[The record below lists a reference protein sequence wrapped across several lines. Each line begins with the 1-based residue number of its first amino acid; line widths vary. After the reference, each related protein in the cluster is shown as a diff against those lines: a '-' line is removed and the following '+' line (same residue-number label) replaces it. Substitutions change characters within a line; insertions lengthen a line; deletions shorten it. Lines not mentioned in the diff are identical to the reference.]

1 MQMVSRFEL
10 VPVSEIRMPA
20 SKAHGHPSEQIA
32 ALRQSLRTF
41 GLVVPLLIDARHNL
55 VDGAAV
61 LLAAAQEGATE
72 VPCAF
77 VEHLDDINLMAL
89 RLTLNRLQE
98 LGTWDKTI
106 LSDELVVLR
115 DAGFDITLTG
125 FSEDNIL
132 IEPLETSEDDFD
144 PTPPEKPVSKPGD
157 IWQLGRHRLLVGD
170 AADAK
175 AVNRLFSGK
184 SASMFLTDPPYG
196 VDYVGKT
203 ERKLK
208 LQNDD
213 LDADFLMSLLKL
225 SFTQA
230 LEHLDPGSAFYIW
243 HPDGLQALTFR
254 QACSDSGLHVRQCL
268 VWVKPSAP
276 ISRQDY
282 HWRHEPCLYGW
293 TPGASHHWY
302 ADQKQTTVLEYPR
315 PTRSEEHPTMKPV
328 SLFGY
333 CIQNSTRQDAIVY
346 DPFAGSGTTVIAC
359 EQLKRSAYCVELDS
373 GYADVIVRRWE
384 SQTGQKAV
392 KA

>member
-1 MQMVSRFEL
+1 MQMLSRFEL

-20 SKAHGHPSEQIA
+20 STAHVHPAEQIA

-41 GLVVPLLIDARHNL
+41 GLVVPLLLDARHNL

-72 VPCAF
+72 VPCVF
-77 VEHLDDINLMAL
+77 VEYLDDINLKAL

-98 LGTWDKTI
+98 MGTWDKTL

-125 FSEDNIL
+125 FSADNIL
-132 IEPLETSEDDFD
+132 VEPLEPSEDDFD
-144 PTPPEKPVSKPGD
+144 PTPPAEPVSQPGD

-170 AADAK
+170 AVDGE
-175 AVNRLFSGK
+175 AVNRLFNSLK
-184 SASMFLTDPPYG
+184 ASLFLTDPPYG
-196 VDYVGKT
+196 VDYEGKT
-203 ERKLK
+203 GRKLT
-208 LQNDD
+208 LRNDD
-213 LDADFLMSLLKL
+213 LDADALLSLLNR

-230 LEHLDPGSAFYIW
+230 LEHLAPGSAFYIW

-276 ISRQDY
+276 FSRQDY
-282 HWRHEPCLYGW
+282 HWRHEACLYGW

-302 ADQKQTTVLEYPR
+302 ADRKQTTVLEYPR

-328 SLFGY
+328 ALFAY
-333 CIQNSTRQDAIVY
+333 CIQNSSRQEDIVY
-346 DPFAGSGTTVIAC
+346 DPFAGSGTTLIAC
-359 EQLKRSAYCVELDS
+359 EQLNRTAFCIELDP

-384 SQTGQKAV
+384 SLTGQKAV
-392 KA
+392 KT